1 MRTPNKLLALAL
13 FIALFSASPAVNR
26 GRCDDDHRSS
36 HGGKKSA
43 VAYHDTWRKLWEDHI
58 TWTRMVII
66 GIEDGLPGTAAY
78 EARLIQ
84 NYEDM
89 EDALAPYYGDQA
101 EVLGDLIQDH
111 LLIAVDILT
120 AAKAGDTNA
129 VGTAVAA
136 WYQNGRDIAQFMARL
151 NPKHWKRTDIGTM
164 WKDHL
169 DHTLAEALAHLSN
182 DFAGDVAAYD
192 KVHELALEMA
202 DFFSNGVIRQ
212 FDNRF
217 KDENALKHGD

>member
-1 MRTPNKLLALAL
+1 M
-13 FIALFSASPAVNR
+13 
-26 GRCDDDHRSS
+26 
-36 HGGKKSA
+36 
-43 VAYHDTWRKLWEDHI
+43 AYHDTWRKLWEDHI

-66 GIEDGLPGTAAY
+66 GIEDSLPGTPAY

-89 EDALAPYYGDQA
+89 EDALAPYYGDKA

-136 WYQNGRDIAQFMARL
+136 WYENGRDIARFMARL
-151 NPKHWKRTDIGTM
+151 NPRHWKRADVEKM
-164 WKDHL
+164 WSEHL
-169 DHTLAEALAHLSN
+169 DHTLAEAVAHLSN

-192 KVHELALEMA
+192 KVHDLALEMA

-217 KDENALKHGD
+217 KDENALKSAD

>member
-1 MRTPNKLLALAL
+1 M
-13 FIALFSASPAVNR
+13 FIVMLGASPAVNQ
-26 GRCDDDHRSS
+26 GRCDDDHDRRSS

-66 GIEDGLPGTAAY
+66 GIGDSLPGTPAY

-89 EDALAPYYGDQA
+89 EEALSPYYGDEKA

-111 LLIAVDILT
+111 LLIAVEILT

-129 VGTAVAA
+129 VGTAVDA
-136 WYQNGRDIAQFMARL
+136 WYQNGRDIARFMARL
-151 NPKHWKRTDIGTM
+151 NPKHWKR
-164 WKDHL
+164 
-169 DHTLAEALAHLSN
+169 AEVEKCGH
-182 DFAGDVAAYD
+182 
-192 KVHELALEMA
+192 A
-202 DFFSNGVIRQ
+202 DSTWSCVKRLQ
-212 FDNRF
+212 TRRS
-217 KDENALKHGD
+217 A